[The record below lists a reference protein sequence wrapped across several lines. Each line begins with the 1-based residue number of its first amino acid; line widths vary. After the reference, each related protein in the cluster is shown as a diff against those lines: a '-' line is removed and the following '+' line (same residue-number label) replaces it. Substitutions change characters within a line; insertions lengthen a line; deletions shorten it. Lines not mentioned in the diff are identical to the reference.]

1 MIKLILATDKNGGIG
16 YKNRLPWPSLKKD
29 MEKFKSLTSNNICIM
44 GSKTWNSLPKKPLP
58 NRINVVLSSHH
69 PSNFPGAH
77 MVLGNVGQDS
87 TRFEGYIDKKVIYML
102 ENEFPN
108 KDIFV
113 MGGGNVYKQFR
124 PYANRI
130 YLTFIQ
136 AEFLRDVSINFAHLL
151 NNCTITEDKV
161 INQNNEIFYHLQE
174 YTCRVDL
181 HDQEMLPE
189 KPPLKKLWN
198 EGEKGNDS
206 QGG

>member
-69 PSNFPGAH
+69 PSNFPGAQL
-77 MVLGNVGQDS
+77 VLESPISN
-87 TRFEGYIDKKVIYML
+87 IIHLL

-113 MGGGNVYKQFR
+113 IGGAQIYKQFR
-124 PYANRI
+124 PYADYI

-136 AEFLRDVSINFAHLL
+136 EEYMHDTSVIFSHLL
-151 NNCTITEDKV
+151 NNSMIKEDELV
-161 INQNNEIFYHLQE
+161 NQNNEIFYHLQE
-174 YTCRVDL
+174 YTCNVRTAV
-181 HDQEMLPE
+181 
-189 KPPLKKLWN
+189 
-198 EGEKGNDS
+198 
-206 QGG
+206 